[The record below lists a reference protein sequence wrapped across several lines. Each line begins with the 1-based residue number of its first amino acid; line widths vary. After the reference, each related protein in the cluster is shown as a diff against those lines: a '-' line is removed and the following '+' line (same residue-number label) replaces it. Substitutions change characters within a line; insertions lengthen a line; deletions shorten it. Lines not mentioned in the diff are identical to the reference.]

1 MTMHPPPLVPP
12 EEAPPSAWRKRGF
25 NLQASLSG
33 AAIGIAVALVAFM
46 LDASPWWWLAVP
58 VGLLLGGS
66 LRFHV
71 SVLWA
76 RK

>member
-1 MTMHPPPLVPP
+1 MTMQ
-12 EEAPPSAWRKRGF
+12 RGF
-25 NLQASLSG
+25 SLQESLSG
-33 AAIGIAVALVAFM
+33 AAIGIAVALLAFM